1 MNRLKSIFISVWNT
15 LLMVG
20 IIRSVYQLNNS
31 IEVNAWV
38 LALIALATPVLFFVW
53 VFTFNVTRT
62 SRAMKAVIGISSSA
76 FVTAVLTANTTSE
89 SLAWLAVSLVGA
101 ALYEW
106 WYSSFGVR
114 DTSFLA
120 IGSALPAMDFETAD
134 GSIVKTQDI
143 NKPMLLMFFRG
154 NWCPLCM
161 AQIKEIAAQ
170 YQQLADKGVEVILI
184 SPQSHSNTQS
194 LAQRFEVPMTFL
206 IDKNNRMADLLGIKA
221 ENGLPTG
228 LEVLGYDS
236 DTVMPTVIITD
247 ANNNIIYA
255 DLTNDYRIR
264 PEPDAFLEVL
274 QTAGI

>member
-1 MNRLKSIFISVWNT
+1 MNRLKSLFISVWNS
-15 LLMVG
+15 LLLAG
-20 IIRSVYQLNNS
+20 IFRSIYQINNS
-31 IEVNAWV
+31 DYVNAWV
-38 LALIALATPVLFFVW
+38 LALIALVTPALFFVW
-53 VFTFNVTRT
+53 VFTFNVART
-62 SRAMKAVIGISSSA
+62 SRAMKAVIGISSIA

-89 SLAWLAVSLVGA
+89 TLAWLAVSLFGA

-106 WYSSFGVR
+106 WYSSFGER

-120 IGSALPAMDFETAD
+120 IGSTLPAMDFETAD
-134 GSIVKTQDI
+134 GSMVKTQDI
-143 NKPMLLMFFRG
+143 NKPMLMMFFRG

-184 SPQSHSNTQS
+184 SPQSHNNTES
-194 LAQRFEVPMTFL
+194 LAQRFEVPMTFW
-206 IDKNNRMADLLGIKA
+206 IDKKNRMADLLGIKA

-247 ANNNIIYA
+247 ANKSIIYT

-274 QTAGI
+274 QNAGI